1 MKVNTILISLLVVSI
16 LANIS
21 LIGIYIPAQQAMIS
35 QLVDKANTLGKEN
48 VQIHTQL
55 AQENSALQNYLSQL
69 SFYRIKPMESGIVNQ
84 TSTSYITGYASLQA
98 PAVMQQPVEENYNG
112 FITEN
117 LVQNGTMMNISVEVR
132 PGEGRVLVQTT
143 PLMGIVFQD
152 AANTAVYVAQ
162 NRTGANLSG
171 SDVIFSI
178 QAEHEI
184 SAVDGPSAGALMTL
198 VTIAALKNEPLNP
211 DITLTGTIDKD
222 GHIGAIGGV
231 IEKATAAKNS
241 GKTLF
246 LLPTENSEFVTYN
259 QTTTSY
265 GGFELIE
272 QVPQQIDA
280 KDYIEKN
287 IGINVTFVDNIN
299 DVFTAAL
306 ER

>member
-1 MKVNTILISLLVVSI
+1 
-16 LANIS
+16 
-21 LIGIYIPAQQAMIS
+21 
-35 QLVDKANTLGKEN
+35 
-48 VQIHTQL
+48 
-55 AQENSALQNYLSQL
+55 
-69 SFYRIKPMESGIVNQ
+69 MESGTGNQ
-84 TSTSYITGYASLQA
+84 TSAGYITGFASFQA
-98 PAVMQQPVEENYNG
+98 PAVTQQTVEENDNG

-117 LVQNGTMMNISVEVR
+117 LVQNGTMMNISVENR

-162 NRTGANLSG
+162 NKTGVNLSD

-178 QAEHEI
+178 QAEHEV
-184 SAVDGPSAGALMTL
+184 SSVDGPSAGALMTL
-198 VTIAALKNEPLNP
+198 VTIAALKNETLNP
-211 DITLTGTIDKD
+211 GITLTGTIDKD
-222 GHIGAIGGV
+222 GHIGAIGGI

-241 GKTLF
+241 RKTLF
-246 LLPTENSEFVTYN
+246 LLPEENSEFVNYN
-259 QTTTSY
+259 ETTTSY

-287 IGINVTFVDNIN
+287 IGINVTFVDTID
-299 DVFTAAL
+299 DVLTAAL